1 MELVGE
7 AEEPVVLLRVV
18 EVEDV
23 LGGDSDL
30 ADAGAFGFEL
40 GERRNALGVGR
51 VLRLRRRGSSQGG
64 EADEQAMPNQREY
77 IGAGVEKNECRMWYA
92 VR

>member
-7 AEEPVVLLRVV
+7 AEQPVVLLRIV

-40 GERRNALGVGR
+40 GERRQALNR
-51 VLRLRRRGSSQGG
+51 RCVLRQRRSGRAGQGG
-64 EADEQAMPNQREY
+64 KEDEEAMPN
-77 IGAGVEKNECRMWYA
+77 
-92 VR
+92 